1 MIKLYTAVFVIIYCL
16 LTCSHTYG
24 GYTVPIRRHLSTK
37 GQSVPENNWDYMSAL
52 TTISF
57 NSQDTTSKQ
66 TKYTTPKRAK
76 EENWEAITSIVLGT
90 AGWILSL
97 FTGVFWIYFFLS
109 IPAIIFGI
117 KGLKRY
123 KKRKYL
129 AILGL
134 LIGLSLGSILFLV
147 GLQIFPD
154 LVSLFI

>member
-1 MIKLYTAVFVIIYCL
+1 MSTLTAI
-16 LTCSHTYG
+16 
-24 GYTVPIRRHLSTK
+24 
-37 GQSVPENNWDYMSAL
+37 N
-52 TTISF
+52 F

-66 TKYTTPKRAK
+66 TKNTTPKRAK

-90 AGWILSL
+90 AGWILSF
-97 FTGVFWIYFFLS
+97 FTGIFWIYFFLS

-129 AILGL
+129 AVLGL
-134 LIGLSLGSILFLV
+134 IIGVSLGLILFLV